1 MELTNTRIVPAPPAA
16 VWAALNDPAIL
27 KECLP
32 GCESLE
38 RAGDNAFQAV
48 MATRVGPV
56 SARFTG
62 RVTMSDIDPPNGY
75 TLHFEGQ
82 GGAAGFARG
91 EARITLAPEGDL
103 QTSLHYAAKAQVGG
117 KLAQIGSRLV
127 DATAAR
133 MSAQFF
139 QRLEQAIVSGA
150 AEPAVVSPVAATSAG
165 PAGKAAGEKTATNV
179 APGSVARPAIG
190 AGVEDAVPAPPAPV
204 MPPAPGAYQPGA
216 LVTLQM
222 PAWTWAFTVAVVAA
236 ALLAAWLGR

>member
-1 MELTNTRIVPAPPAA
+1 MELTNTRIVPAPPSV
-16 VWAALNDPAIL
+16 VWASLNDPAIL

-62 RVTMSDIDPPNGY
+62 RVTMSDIDPPNAY

-91 EARITLAPEGDL
+91 EARITLAPEGER

-117 KLAQIGSRLV
+117 KLAQIGSRLI
-127 DATAAR
+127 DGAAAKIADEFFARFSERLAAATPAVAEETGEIVEVGSGR
-133 MSAQFF
+133 APGNQSWIRWISLAIIA
-139 QRLEQAIVSGA
+139 AIVA
-150 AEPAVVSPVAATSAG
+150 YLAVRG
-165 PAGKAAGEKTATNV
+165 F
-179 APGSVARPAIG
+179 R
-190 AGVEDAVPAPPAPV
+190 
-204 MPPAPGAYQPGA
+204 
-216 LVTLQM
+216 
-222 PAWTWAFTVAVVAA
+222 
-236 ALLAAWLGR
+236 

>member
-91 EARITLAPEGDL
+91 EARITLAPEGDV

-127 DATAAR
+127 DGAAAK
-133 MSAQFF
+133 MTDDFF
-139 QRLEQAIVSGA
+139 ARFVERVGAPAAAAPASVPAKTPLAPPGGAAWIRYAAIIAIVI
-150 AEPAVVSPVAATSAG
+150 VL
-165 PAGKAAGEKTATNV
+165 
-179 APGSVARPAIG
+179 I
-190 AGVEDAVPAPPAPV
+190 
-204 MPPAPGAYQPGA
+204 A
-216 LVTLQM
+216 LY
-222 PAWTWAFTVAVVAA
+222 WK
-236 ALLAAWLGR
+236 GYR